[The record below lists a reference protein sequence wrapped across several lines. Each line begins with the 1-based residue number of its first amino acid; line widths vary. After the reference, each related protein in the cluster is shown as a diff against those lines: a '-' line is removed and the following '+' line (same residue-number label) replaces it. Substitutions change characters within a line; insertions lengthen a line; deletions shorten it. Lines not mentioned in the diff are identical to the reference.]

1 MARRRDVGTVLQPK
15 WTEDADLRAWLRPC
29 HLVLLACLCLVLAGA
44 RAAPAEAAGRF
55 ALVIGNSEYANAP
68 RLPNAANDARDLAA
82 ALGKLG
88 FEVDLG
94 IDLKRS
100 DFSNLVSDFRAKVKA
115 AAAQDAVFF
124 YAGHGFSL
132 NGLNHLVPVDATL
145 RRKENIPYETLQLDE
160 VITSIQAAPNQQ
172 TIILLDACR
181 NNPLPAKFQDE
192 NSGDGLAQFE
202 STTDGI
208 FVAFATTP
216 GKVTRDGKGKN
227 SPFTTALLKHIAE
240 PNESLSR
247 LMIKVRND
255 VKKATNGEQVPWTQ
269 ESLSADFVFNPE
281 TSVASANPPAEPAAA
296 APQTPPA
303 ASSEESCDSPFGCD
317 TPEAG
322 MPAPKSSGAAVAELQ
337 PSDVTAAAEDTGQA
351 VEGQVLGEPGA
362 EQVPDPAAAGAAA
375 PAVPATAGGEGNSDV
390 LQETEIA
397 ALETTDPTRSAV
409 PVTDALPAEVATAG
423 AGGPVASAG
432 DPGTLIEGTVVAV
445 PDAANPGVTEPASPE
460 PGPVEPQAVAGA
472 ATEATEAGNADIPP
486 SGAGQVVEGAV
497 LDEAEPAAP
506 ATAETSV
513 SSGSLDVSSG
523 TAVEGTVL
531 NPPAAEPVVPAV
543 TPATP
548 PQSGNPEQ
556 QPYDV
561 AALPPASPATT
572 PDELPDPLALTKD
585 VQGELKRIG
594 CFAGKVDGEWGTS
607 SRNAL
612 GDYLARRKRPA
623 DMLDP
628 SDAILADLRA
638 EPDEA
643 VCVAQAKP
651 KVEKPKVEKPK
662 AAKPAKP
669 KTEPVKTKPAKPRPQ
684 PPKPPRPPIFIG
696 N

>member
-1 MARRRDVGTVLQPK
+1 M
-15 WTEDADLRAWLRPC
+15 
-29 HLVLLACLCLVLAGA
+29 
-44 RAAPAEAAGRF
+44 PAEAAGRF
-55 ALVIGNSEYANAP
+55 ALIIGNSEYANAP

-88 FEVDLG
+88 FQVDLG
-94 IDLKRS
+94 VDLKRS

-192 NSGDGLAQFE
+192 GSGDGLAQFE

-240 PNESLSR
+240 PNESVSR

-281 TSVASANPPAEPAAA
+281 TAVANANPPAEPAAA
-296 APQTPPA
+296 EPPTTPA
-303 ASSEESCDSPFGCD
+303 ASSDESCDSPFGCD
-317 TPEAG
+317 TPEAET
-322 MPAPKSSGAAVAELQ
+322 PAPKSSGAAVAELQ

-351 VEGQVLGEPGA
+351 IEGQVLGEPGA
-362 EQVPDPAAAGAAA
+362 EPAPDPAAAGAA
-375 PAVPATAGGEGNSDV
+375 PPVDLETAAADSGSNV

-397 ALETTDPTRSAV
+397 ALDAADPTRSAL
-409 PVTDALPAEVATAG
+409 PTADAPAAAVTSTGTAG
-423 AGGPVASAG
+423 PEASAS
-432 DPGTLIEGTVVAV
+432 DAGTVVEGTVMAA
-445 PDAANPGVTEPASPE
+445 PDAAEPASPE
-460 PGPVEPQAVAGA
+460 PAPAEPQAVPGA
-472 ATEATEAGNADIPP
+472 ATEAGNAEVPP

-497 LDEAEPAAP
+497 LDEAQPATPAA
-506 ATAETSV
+506 AEA
-513 SSGSLDVSSG
+513 SGAGSSLDASG
-523 TAVEGTVL
+523 GTVIEGTVL
-531 NPPAAEPVVPAV
+531 TPEAEGPQAPAGP
-543 TPATP
+543 T
-548 PQSGNPEQ
+548 QQGQPER

-561 AALPPASPATT
+561 AALPPDSPATA

-585 VQGELKRIG
+585 VQSELKRIG
-594 CFAGKVDGEWGTS
+594 CFAGKIDGEWGTS

-628 SDAILADLRA
+628 SDALLADLKA
-638 EPDEA
+638 EPDEP

-662 AAKPAKP
+662 AAKPVKPKTAPAKP
-669 KTEPVKTKPAKPRPQ
+669 KLAKPRPQ